1 MRRTIRN
8 AAPLG
13 IMPEQ
18 VRAMIPLDWLL
29 IVRGYADQAK
39 GGKPGASAP
48 TDAEV
53 DELVR
58 KYG

>member
-1 MRRTIRN
+1 MIRN

-18 VRAMIPLDWLL
+18 VRAMIPLDWMLV
-29 IVRGYADQAK
+29 VRGYADQAK
-39 GGKPGASAP
+39 GGQPGAAAP
-48 TDAEV
+48 TEAEI

-58 KYG
+58 RYG